1 MLKRLFTKMKIPI
14 LVCTLSIVVCVTANA
29 QLKWEQTI
37 LDLHPALGDKDAV
50 GHFKYENVGKTPIHF
65 KMVKP
70 SCGCTTAQT
79 QKDVVQPGE
88 KGEITATF
96 NIGERTGMQV
106 KNVTV
111 QTDDPDPARALTTL
125 TLKTMIPQ
133 LLEIQ
138 PTLVYWQG
146 GEKPNPKSIAVK
158 ASQGQQVKSI
168 NVTAANQ
175 EFQTKVTQAGEGQ
188 FSIEV
193 TPPANVEKATGT
205 TITIQP
211 ENSPKTFTATAMVA
225 GGPPPTPIKK

>member
-1 MLKRLFTKMKIPI
+1 MTIRI
-14 LVCTLSIVVCVTANA
+14 LTFTLSIFACAAANA
-29 QLKWEQTI
+29 QLKWEQTT

-96 NIGERTGMQV
+96 NIGERTGLQV

-111 QTDDPDPARALTTL
+111 QTDDPDPKRALTTL
-125 TLKTMIPQ
+125 VLKTMIPQ
-133 LLEIQ
+133 LLEIE
-138 PTLVYWQG
+138 PALVYWQG

-168 NVTAANQ
+168 NVTTSNP
-175 EFQTKVTQAGEGQ
+175 EFQAKVTQTGEGQ

-193 TPPANVEKATGT
+193 TPPANVEKATGST
-205 TITIQP
+205 LTVQP
-211 ENSPKTFTATAMVA
+211 DNSSKKFTATAMIA
-225 GGPPPTPIKK
+225 GGPAPSPIKK

>member
-1 MLKRLFTKMKIPI
+1 MKIRI
-14 LVCTLSIVVCVTANA
+14 LTFTLSIFVCAVAHA
-29 QLKWEQTI
+29 QLKWEQTT
-37 LDLHPALGDKDAV
+37 LDLHPALGDKEAV

-96 NIGERTGMQV
+96 NIGDRVGMQI
-106 KNVTV
+106 KNITV
-111 QTDDPDPARALTTL
+111 QTDDPDPAHALTTL
-125 TLKTMIPQ
+125 TLKAMIPQ

-146 GEKPNPKSIAVK
+146 GEKPTTKSITVK
-158 ASQGQQVKSI
+158 ASQGQHVKSI
-168 NVTAANQ
+168 SVTASNPA
-175 EFQTKVTQAGEGQ
+175 FQTKLTQTGDGE

-193 TPPANVEKATGT
+193 QPPANMEKATGT
-205 TITIQP
+205 SITIQP
-211 ENSPKTFTATAMVA
+211 ENSPKKFTATAMVA
-225 GGPPPTPIKK
+225 GGPAPASIKK